1 MLRQKRILQSMPS
14 QNQNTSGLRK
24 RHWLISV
31 RPLELAVFLKTI
43 LRIKRRE
50 TVIAGLKMW
59 VDPASNFGS
68 RLMAEGNY
76 EPDLAQACRTL
87 LRDGDTFFDVGGN
100 EGWFSMVA
108 CQSVGAT
115 GRVFTVE
122 PQERLWPVIL
132 ENASLNHF
140 ANLMLLPFGVAQME
154 GVVSMNLYPSL
165 NSGSS
170 NFGSGKRRFDKT
182 QRVTVMPLEK
192 LINQSGATRIDLMK
206 IDIEGFELEA
216 LRSAGRHLGSTI
228 RRLVVEIHPPLL
240 EARGESEEQV
250 RDLLAERGYRREMVD
265 GVEVWGLADARG

>member
-1 MLRQKRILQSMPS
+1 MSMDCQTPS
-14 QNQNTSGLRK
+14 IPRK
-24 RHWLISV
+24 RHWIISV

-50 TVIAGLKMW
+50 TVVAGLKMW

-76 EPDLAQACRTL
+76 EPDLTQACRSL
-87 LRDGDTFFDVGGN
+87 LREGDTFFDVGGN

-108 CQSVGAT
+108 CQSVGSS

-140 ANLMLLPFGVAQME
+140 ANLMLLPFGVARKE
-154 GVVSMNLYPSL
+154 AVVEMNLYPSL

-170 NFGSGKRRFDKT
+170 NLGSGRRRFDKI

-192 LINQSGATRIDLMK
+192 LIDQSGAARIKLMK
-206 IDIEGFELEA
+206 VDIEGFELEA
-216 LRSAGRHLGSTI
+216 LKSAGRHLGSTI
-228 RRLVVEIHPPLL
+228 RSLVVEIHPPLL
-240 EARGESEEQV
+240 AARGENEDQV
-250 RDLLAERGYRREMVD
+250 QQLLRDRGYHPETSG
-265 GVEVWGLADARG
+265 GVTVWKLAA

>member
-1 MLRQKRILQSMPS
+1 
-14 QNQNTSGLRK
+14 
-24 RHWLISV
+24 
-31 RPLELAVFLKTI
+31 
-43 LRIKRRE
+43 
-50 TVIAGLKMW
+50 MW

-68 RLMAEGNY
+68 RLIAEGSY
-76 EPDLAQACRTL
+76 EPELTQVCRIL
-87 LRDGDTFFDVGGN
+87 LRDGDTFFDVGSN

-108 CQSVGAT
+108 CQSVGPT

-170 NFGSGKRRFDKT
+170 NFGSGKRRFDKI

-192 LINQSGATRIDLMK
+192 LIDQSGAARIDLMK

-240 EARGESEEQV
+240 KARGETEEQV
-250 RDLLAERGYRREMVD
+250 RDLLAERGYRHRHVAGVD
-265 GVEVWGLADARG
+265 VWESAG

>member
-1 MLRQKRILQSMPS
+1 M
-14 QNQNTSGLRK
+14 NTDSETAPVHRK

-43 LRIKRRE
+43 LRIKRLE
-50 TVIAGLKMW
+50 TEMAGLKMW

-68 RLMAEGNY
+68 RLMAEGSY
-76 EPDLAQACRTL
+76 EPELTQACRSL

-108 CQSVGAT
+108 CQSIGAA

-140 ANLMLLPFGVAQME
+140 ANLMLLPFGVARE
-154 GVVSMNLYPSL
+154 ESVVSMNLYPSL

-170 NFGSGKRRFDKT
+170 NFSSRKRRFDKI

-192 LINQSGATRIDLMK
+192 LINQSGACRIDLMK

-216 LRSAGRHLGSTI
+216 LRSAGKHLGSTI

-240 EARGESEEQV
+240 RTRGESEEQV
-250 RDLLAERGYRREMVD
+250 RDLMAERGYRRELVG
-265 GVEVWGLADARG
+265 GVEVWALAD